1 MSYLRKTS
9 FNKTRHWRIS
19 SSLWTSKINR
29 MKTLSVIGFQYQIW
43 VGLQL
48 LECAVVLIAVLKNIF
63 RPKPQ
68 YAVTLET
75 FSVVSKPVV
84 HVNWL
89 NTPNAKRPLP
99 VPTVDPSVA
108 LLSDP
113 ESSVLSSSK
122 NRRLSSRYWRLN
134 NKPPTPPNKSNTE
147 TIGMSWTHI
156 HYK

>member
-1 MSYLRKTS
+1 MGLTDELCPTIPLL
-9 FNKTRHWRIS
+9 TREKLSRLQVEDS
-19 SSLWTSKINR
+19 STNELAKP
-29 MKTLSVIGFQYQIW
+29 
-43 VGLQL
+43 
-48 LECAVVLIAVLKNIF
+48 
-63 RPKPQ
+63 PKPQ
-68 YAVTLET
+68 HAVILVL

-122 NRRLSSRYWRLN
+122 NRRLSSRY
-134 NKPPTPPNKSNTE
+134 
-147 TIGMSWTHI
+147 
-156 HYK
+156 

>member
-1 MSYLRKTS
+1 MGTHPIFESDFDCLTAMVQRLTYR
-9 FNKTRHWRIS
+9 R
-19 SSLWTSKINR
+19 
-29 MKTLSVIGFQYQIW
+29 TLSYNTFPTRERLSRPQVADSSTKEL
-43 VGLQL
+43 V
-48 LECAVVLIAVLKNIF
+48 KP
-63 RPKPQ
+63 PKPQ

-122 NRRLSSRYWRLN
+122 NRRLSSRY
-134 NKPPTPPNKSNTE
+134 
-147 TIGMSWTHI
+147 
-156 HYK
+156 